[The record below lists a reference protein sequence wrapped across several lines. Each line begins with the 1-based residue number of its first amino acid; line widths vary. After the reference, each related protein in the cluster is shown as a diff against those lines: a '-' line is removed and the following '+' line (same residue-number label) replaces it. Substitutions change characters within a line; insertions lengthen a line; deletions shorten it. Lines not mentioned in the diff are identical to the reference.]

1 MDMEAPAASRRA
13 ERTCAR
19 AATVAGR
26 SAARSW
32 VSPTSAAI
40 VVALVWF
47 PVVRPR
53 HRVPGAAD

>member
-1 MDMEAPAASRRA
+1 MDARGLLVPDTCELPAWTSPPPTTLGLPHVAA
-13 ERTCAR
+13 E
-19 AATVAGR
+19 
-26 SAARSW
+26 
-32 VSPTSAAI
+32 I